1 MSSDN
6 QYTALGPAIVGFQTD
21 SASIDRG
28 AEIAGNSLGILGSC
42 NQGNGV
48 HGKSGSPTDSGV
60 WGENSGHGFG
70 VAGSSAGVGVVGCIP
85 GGVSLGPGIPSVG
98 VWGTTVAPDTFAES
112 TDGILGEGKNGV
124 HGRSRSPTDSGV
136 WGENTSSGFGV
147 AGSSVS
153 GEGVLGQG
161 GTNGVHGQSGSPT
174 DSGVW
179 GENTGAVFGG
189 VPRSSGLGGK
199 PSVVGVWGTTV
210 QPGSTAD
217 SADGILGEG
226 KNGVHGRSRSPTD
239 SGVWGENTRGGVGVA
254 GSSATGYGG
263 QFTGGF
269 AQLYLTP
276 SATTGIPTSG
286 NHKRG
291 EFFVDSK
298 GSLFFCKGDGVPG
311 TSVQLA

>member
-1 MSSDN
+1 
-6 QYTALGPAIVGFQTD
+6 LG
-21 SASIDRG
+21 
-28 AEIAGNSLGILGSC
+28 
-42 NQGNGV
+42 QGGTNGV
-48 HGKSGSPTDSGV
+48 HGKTGSPTDSGV
-60 WGENSGHGFG
+60 WGENSGNGFG
-70 VAGSSAGVGVVGCIP
+70 VAGSSAGVGVFGSIP
-85 GGVSLGPGIPSVG
+85 GGISLGPGIPSVG

-147 AGSSVS
+147 AGSSFS
-153 GEGVLGQG
+153 GEGVLGEG
-161 GTNGVHGQSGSPT
+161 GTNGVHGKTGSPT
-174 DSGVW
+174 GSGVW
-179 GENTGAVFGG
+179 GENTGAGFGVAGSSTGVGVFGG
-189 VPRSSGLGGK
+189 VPRSSGLAGK

-217 SADGILGEG
+217 PADGILGEG

-276 SATTGIPTSG
+276 SVSGGHPTGG

-311 TSVQLA
+311 TWVQLA